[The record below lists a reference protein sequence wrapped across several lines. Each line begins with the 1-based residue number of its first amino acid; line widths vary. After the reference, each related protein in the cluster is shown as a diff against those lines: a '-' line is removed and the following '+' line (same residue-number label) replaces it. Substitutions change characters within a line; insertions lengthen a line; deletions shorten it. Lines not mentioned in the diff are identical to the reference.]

1 MERYET
7 PGVEVITPLE
17 VTLMAAA
24 MAMLE
29 AGIWTWSAEQGLRR
43 DPSCLQLLG
52 LAGNELDD
60 LGWLDR
66 VHPDDGP
73 RLGEAIDACRE
84 GRSSGLRLEYR
95 ILHHQGHYIRLE
107 ERVRRDE
114 GGQLLGVVR
123 HLDAA
128 MAHIDQF
135 GSQHTE
141 VICTADQAICP
152 QAATYATATASVM
165 NSPMAS
171 VTMISTMVVPR
182 CRCFRFA
189 TGNRLS
195 GGERQ
200 RVGLARALLSPAS
213 LWLIDEPLSALDPM
227 RARMAMTA
235 LVGLARE
242 RKITLVA
249 TLHQVDMAL
258 SHFDR
263 IIGLL
268 NGQIVFDL
276 PSAQVTPERLA
287 HLYDQHEHELSQ
299 ANLPAE
305 LEQDLVAPV
314 PAVMHC
320 R

>member
-17 VTLMAAA
+17 VTLMAEA

-95 ILHHQGHYIRLE
+95 ILHHHGHYIRLE

-114 GGQLLGVVR
+114 RGQLLGVVR

-128 MAHIDQF
+128 M
-135 GSQHTE
+135 
-141 VICTADQAICP
+141 P
-152 QAATYATATASVM
+152 QLDDRHDTD
-165 NSPMAS
+165 PL
-171 VTMISTMVVPR
+171 
-182 CRCFRFA
+182 
-189 TGNRLS
+189 TGLESR
-195 GGERQ
+195 
-200 RVGLARALLSPAS
+200 
-213 LWLIDEPLSALDPM
+213 
-227 RARMAMTA
+227 
-235 LVGLARE
+235 
-242 RKITLVA
+242 
-249 TLHQVDMAL
+249 
-258 SHFDR
+258 SHFES
-263 IIGLL
+263 LL
-268 NGQIVFDL
+268 TSG
-276 PSAQVTPERLA
+276 
-287 HLYDQHEHELSQ
+287 
-299 ANLPAE
+299 
-305 LEQDLVAPV
+305 
-314 PAVMHC
+314 
-320 R
+320 